1 MVSRV
6 LSAGQVFK
14 HKFVQKKIE
23 EKMHHCK
30 GQDCRYCNGKT
41 KFRNEDSN

>member
-1 MVSRV
+1 MVSSV

-23 EKMHHCK
+23 EKMQTARKCI
-30 GQDCRYCNGKT
+30 
-41 KFRNEDSN
+41 